1 MAAEVMQ
8 STKRVRRGW
17 LERLFGYRRVFETEI
32 TDGEH
37 TVYARGPTPEAS
49 QVSAQ
54 RAWEA
59 NVGEKS
65 DQGQ

>member
-1 MAAEVMQ
+1 MTREVTQ
-8 STKRVRRGW
+8 STKRVRRTW
-17 LERLFGYRRVFETEI
+17 LERLLGYRHIFETEI

-49 QVSAQ
+49 RRSAQ

-59 NVGEKS
+59 DFGDRSN
-65 DQGQ
+65 

>member
-1 MAAEVMQ
+1 MARQLMQ

-17 LERLFGYRRVFETEI
+17 LERLLGYRRVFETEI

-37 TVYARGPTPEAS
+37 TIYARGPTPEAS
-49 QVSAQ
+49 QKSAQ

-59 NVGEKS
+59 DFGEVS
-65 DQGQ
+65 NPR